1 MRTDWLVVIVV
12 GLGTAALKAAG
23 PVLLGGRPLP
33 PRVQAVV
40 AMLAPALLAALVAT
54 AALTSGQR
62 LLVDARAV
70 GVIVAAIAIWRTRS
84 RPPRRRARR
93 RGGGARPPHRLRL
106 NRGARYP
113 RRVTDPVPDPPA
125 TPISWLL
132 LGLMAAAVVIGLFL
146 MVRSG

>member
-1 MRTDWLVVIVV
+1 MRTDWLVVILV

-62 LLVDARAV
+62 LVVDARAV
-70 GVIVAAIAIWRTRS
+70 GVVVAALAIWR
-84 RPPRRRARR
+84 RA
-93 RGGGARPPHRLRL
+93 
-106 NRGARYP
+106 
-113 RRVTDPVPDPPA
+113 PV
-125 TPISWLL
+125 LL
-132 LGLMAAAVVIGLFL
+132 VVVLAAAAAALARL
-146 MVRSG
+146 MGFG